1 MTKLG
6 KTILLTSL
14 SATLVAG
21 LAGGCAST
29 ETAKV
34 AARPAATTPKT
45 EQVAQK
51 AEELLAPNP
60 GGKVSIVDLAAP
72 SSPIYFG
79 FDSDQLTSQGQ
90 TVLQQMAE
98 YLRAHPKAMLTV
110 EGHCDETGSAEY
122 NLSLGE
128 RRARAAREYLK
139 ALGVEDARLK
149 AISYGEEKPAVA
161 GSDDDAHQKN
171 RRGAFELTPG

>member
-1 MTKLG
+1 MMKLG
-6 KTILLTSL
+6 KTTLLASL
-14 SATLVAG
+14 LATLLAS

-29 ETAKV
+29 EAAKV
-34 AARPAATTPKT
+34 AARPAPSTPKT

-51 AEELLAPNP
+51 AEEFLAPNP
-60 GGKVSIVDLAAP
+60 GGKVAIVDLAAP

-79 FDSDQLTSQGQ
+79 FDSDQLTPQGQ

-98 YLRAHPKAMLTV
+98 YLRSHPQSMLTV

-128 RRARAAREYLK
+128 RRARAARAYLK
-139 ALGVEDARLK
+139 ALGVAESRLK
-149 AISYGEEKPAVA
+149 TISYGEEKPAVA
-161 GSDDDAHQKN
+161 GSDDEAHQKN